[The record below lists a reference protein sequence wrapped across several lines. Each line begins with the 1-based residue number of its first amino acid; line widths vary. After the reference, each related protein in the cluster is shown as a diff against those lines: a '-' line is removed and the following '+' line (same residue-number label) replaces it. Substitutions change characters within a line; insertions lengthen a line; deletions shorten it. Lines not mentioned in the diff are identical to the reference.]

1 MWRHHQQVSR
11 RYCDFLPHI
20 PGVLSVSRPVFI
32 VGEQLVWHI
41 DLLITTSLPSIPHSH
56 QLFAQDRMKRCEGT
70 QRKRKKEG
78 GMDSFKI
85 KGIRQ
90 KEKQTK
96 REKRERWRERKGL
109 ERHPSIMTDY
119 CNSGCQE
126 HRPVRLTPIN
136 SSVHY
141 RAPRRHTDGRD
152 CYERKTQA
160 EPNNLSGLEGM
171 ADENRFPPLF
181 SPPRRLRFVFW
192 K

>member
-1 MWRHHQQVSR
+1 MR
-11 RYCDFLPHI
+11 
-20 PGVLSVSRPVFI
+20 G
-32 VGEQLVWHI
+32 
-41 DLLITTSLPSIPHSH
+41 HS
-56 QLFAQDRMKRCEGT
+56 
-70 QRKRKKEG
+70 KKEKKRG
-78 GMDSFKI
+78 RDSFKI
-85 KGIRQ
+85 KGIRL

-141 RAPRRHTDGRD
+141 RALRRHTDGRD
-152 CYERKTQA
+152 CCERKTQA
-160 EPNNLSGLEGM
+160 EPNNLSGLVDM

-181 SPPRRLRFVFW
+181 SLSFLPSSQTSLCFLEVASLWEENSALKERLKVFGANETREAGFGLGKVRILNIIFSSIQW
-192 K
+192 L